1 MDKIENNI
9 NTNTIQ
15 EYDINKMDS
24 NEETSI
30 ENANVV
36 GIVYNNVAVI
46 LGSISE
52 TTDICCICRILI
64 IEEYLMPSK
73 CLSKNG
79 VLSHKICKKCWFKS
93 NGFGTEGVNHNC
105 PGCIN
110 GLILGKKN
118 KQSVPIIIDLTDDS
132 SSDSVS
138 NDSIYSD
145 SSFGIDSG
153 YDSYFDD
160 VDDKYC
166 EIDI

>member
-1 MDKIENNI
+1 M
-9 NTNTIQ
+9 
-15 EYDINKMDS
+15 S

-36 GIVYNNVAVI
+36 GIVYNVVI
-46 LGSISE
+46 LDSNSGTCIE
-52 TTDICCICRILI
+52 TDSCCICRTLI

-79 VLSHKICKKCWFKS
+79 VLSHKICKDCWFKP

-105 PGCIN
+105 PGCLN

-118 KQSVPIIIDLTDDS
+118 KQSVPIIMDLTDD
-132 SSDSVS
+132 DSVS
-138 NDSIYSD
+138 NVGNDSIYSD
-145 SSFGIDSG
+145 SYGIDSG

-160 VDDKYC
+160 IDDKYY